1 MLTSRTTYRGDH
13 PIMSLYGD
21 FEFIKAETEYR
32 LDRGRPAGWI
42 ASRARGVRRRS
53 ASRRYTDSG
62 GTRHNDAA

>member
-1 MLTSRTTYRGDH
+1 
-13 PIMSLYGD
+13 MSLYGD

-42 ASRARGVRRRS
+42 ASRARGVRRRT

-62 GTRHNDAA
+62 GARHNDAA